1 MRLDQLEKNGK
12 EMRALRGQDIAII
25 FQAPMTALNPV
36 FTVGYHI
43 EEMLR
48 EHKKSLTSAE
58 YKKEAIEDLADMG
71 IPAPEI
77 RNINLPASADG
88 SAAASAG

>member
-1 MRLDQLEKNGK
+1 MVPRCVWTSWRKTTRK
-12 EMRALRGQDIAII
+12 C
-25 FQAPMTALNPV
+25 APFGGRISPLFSRTR
-36 FTVGYHI
+36 YHI
-43 EEMLR
+43 EEMLC

-88 SAAASAG
+88 NAAASAG

>member
-1 MRLDQLEKNGK
+1 
-12 EMRALRGQDIAII
+12 
-25 FQAPMTALNPV
+25 
-36 FTVGYHI
+36 
-43 EEMLR
+43 MLC

-88 SAAASAG
+88 NAAASAG